1 MELGLR
7 DRVAVVTGASRGI
20 GKQIALDFAR
30 EGAHLV
36 LNARSVD
43 ALAATALEAE
53 AHGVRVVQVAADLFD
68 PTAAPLLAER
78 ALDGLGRIDVLVN
91 NMGGGGDPTRLHKLT
106 DDDWQ
111 QGFELN
117 FFSSVRTTAACLP
130 TMLERGWGRIVHV
143 ASTYGVEPGP
153 YFGPYSAAKAALL
166 NYSKN
171 LSHAYSAQGVLSNC
185 VIPGIT
191 ITEAINDTAAAAAAA
206 QGTTADDVM
215 ARMME
220 KDPVAMGRYGDPA
233 RGRRRG
239 RVPRQRRRQLDHR
252 RRPRG
257 RRRHPPQHLTVRP
270 QVASH
275 GRLCAVVATQPSEVR
290 EEGGEVAALDLA
302 HGVAG
307 EAVDEEPA
315 LGHLVLGQVGQ
326 AVLAR
331 SSSSVTVAPSRSCTA
346 TATRSPS
353 RSSGSPTTA
362 HASTSARSCS
372 TRSISAGYTLPPPRM
387 ITRLLRSRTCRKP
400 SSSTKPRSPVCS
412 IPSRSVSAVASSRF
426 Q

>member
-68 PTAAPLLAER
+68 PASASLLAER
-78 ALDGLGRIDVLVN
+78 ALEDLGRIDVLVN
-91 NMGGGGDPTRLHKLT
+91 NMGGGGDPTRLHNLT

-130 TMLERGWGRIVHV
+130 TMLDRGWGRIVHV

-191 ITEAINDTAAAAAAA
+191 ITEAINDTAAAAAVA
-206 QGTTADDVM
+206 QGTTADNVM

-220 KDPVAMGRYGDPA
+220 RDPVAMGRYGDP
-233 RGRRRG
+233 
-239 RVPRQRRRQLDHR
+239 Q
-252 RRPRG
+252 
-257 RRRHPPQHLTVRP
+257 
-270 QVASH
+270 
-275 GRLCAVVATQPSEVR
+275 
-290 EEGGEVAALDLA
+290 EVAAAVVFLA
-302 HGVAG
+302 SDAASWITGSAL
-307 EAVDEEPA
+307 AVDGGT
-315 LGHLVLGQVGQ
+315 L
-326 AVLAR
+326 
-331 SSSSVTVAPSRSCTA
+331 
-346 TATRSPS
+346 
-353 RSSGSPTTA
+353 
-362 HASTSARSCS
+362 
-372 TRSISAGYTLPPPRM
+372 RSI
-387 ITRLLRSRTCRKP
+387 
-400 SSSTKPRSPVCS
+400 
-412 IPSRSVSAVASSRF
+412 
-426 Q
+426 